1 MTTML
6 DKLARLIGTGLPV
19 EIYRGKLEMASTM
32 GFVVG
37 VSPDTLLLHII
48 ESNSL
53 TLNGYIA
60 YRISDI
66 TSFQVNATFIGKA
79 LRLAGHL
86 PAIPEGIDA
95 TSLHTVIQSAA
106 SQYPLVTIA
115 REEKCP
121 GTIYIGKPTQCNTK
135 ALWLQKIGTRADWRG
150 IERFKWKN
158 ITLVSFGDGYSRGIA
173 ALLNSQERQGGS

>member
-19 EIYRGKLEMASTM
+19 EIYRGKLDTAGTM

-60 YRISDI
+60 YRIADI
-66 TSFQVNATFIGKA
+66 TSFKLNETFIGKA
-79 LRLAGHL
+79 LRLAGCL
-86 PAIPEGIDA
+86 PAIPEGIDS
-95 TSLHTVIQSAA
+95 TTLHTVLETAMSR
-106 SQYPLVTIA
+106 YPLVTLA
-115 REEKCP
+115 MEEKRP
-121 GTIYIGKPTQCNTK
+121 GTIFIGKVTQSNDK
-135 ALWLQKIGTRADWRG
+135 AVWLQKIGTKADWRDV
-150 IERFKWKN
+150 ERYKWKN
-158 ITLVSFGDGYSRGIA
+158 ISLVSFGDGYTRGIVE
-173 ALLNSQERQGGS
+173 LLKSEERQGGN